1 MKKKFRNKIN
11 LKEKNENVLT
21 RMVGQVLNSYQF
33 GYSIDRIV
41 LSQDMYD
48 EFKKLMYNQNSSLG
62 KLEFINNQEYW
73 FNVKIEIDED
83 EDEDNF
89 SFDKVAVIAN
99 SRIPENYKSKIEINN
114 ENIFTS
120 DKIYIEDINT
130 SITDNFNFDLKVND

>member
-83 EDEDNF
+83 DF

-99 SRIPENYKSKIEINN
+99 SRIPENYKSKNEIN
-114 ENIFTS
+114 EDIFTS
-120 DKIYIEDINT
+120 DKVYIEDINT
-130 SITDNFNFDLKVND
+130 SITDDFNFDLKVND

>member
-1 MKKKFRNKIN
+1 MEKKFRDKIN

-83 EDEDNF
+83 DF

-99 SRIPENYKSKIEINN
+99 SRIPENYKSKNEIN
-114 ENIFTS
+114 EDIFTS
-120 DKIYIEDINT
+120 DKVYIEDINT
-130 SITDNFNFDLKVND
+130 SITDDFNFDLKVND